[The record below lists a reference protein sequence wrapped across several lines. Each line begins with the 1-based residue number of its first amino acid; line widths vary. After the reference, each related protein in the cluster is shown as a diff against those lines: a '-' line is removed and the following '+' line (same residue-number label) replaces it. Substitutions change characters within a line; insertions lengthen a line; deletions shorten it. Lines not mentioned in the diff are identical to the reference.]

1 MKNVDKIK
9 MMPTK
14 EFAHFLGTLAESSFT
29 CSDCPVYK
37 TELYDAECCREYEN
51 EDPPGCWYPI
61 EIWLDQEV
69 DKNAG
74 N

>member
-1 MKNVDKIK
+1 MKNIDKIK

-14 EFAHFLGTLAESSFT
+14 SFAYFLGAFAESST
-29 CSDCPVYK
+29 CMECPIYK
-37 TELYDAECCREYEN
+37 TELYDTECRRDYEN

-61 EIWLDQEV
+61 EIWLNQEV
-69 DKNAG
+69 DKDAG